1 MISSLSSERGG
12 GQTSWEDLISPGR
25 ITHCQSLRWGY
36 DCLWQREIT
45 GEEMGEGGQPHLEGL
60 KRV

>member
-1 MISSLSSERGG
+1 MISSFSSERGG

-36 DCLWQREIT
+36 DCLRQREIT
-45 GEEMGEGGQPHLEGL
+45 GEEMGEGGQPHL
-60 KRV
+60 